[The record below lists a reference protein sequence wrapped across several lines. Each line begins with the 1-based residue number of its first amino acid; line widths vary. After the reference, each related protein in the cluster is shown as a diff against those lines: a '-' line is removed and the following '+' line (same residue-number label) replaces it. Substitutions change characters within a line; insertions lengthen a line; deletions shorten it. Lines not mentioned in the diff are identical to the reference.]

1 MKKLLSLTL
10 SISILFNVSAQ
21 KLRMEE
27 GRALLR
33 SYISPL
39 TISLGTALNNG
50 WYNTAKPHKLGGF
63 DVTFTANF
71 VLIPDEAKT
80 FNITEQGFTYFTG
93 GETATIFGEDGGEIT
108 YTDGGGEESS
118 TMPPGLAIPIIPI
131 PMLQAGIGLIKGS
144 EINIRYFPKK
154 EISAGEVSL
163 FGIGVKHDVL
173 QWLPIVDKIPLTV
186 SVQAGYTQLDYKKKP
201 ILDGRTAE
209 LNLSATT
216 FNLILSKKLL
226 MFTPYV
232 GVGYNSTGSSFIIDD
247 FFRIGGTTPS
257 MSPNFDFDEVEEVEL
272 ESYNEPRIN
281 VGFRFNITVLALQ
294 ANYTFSKYPV
304 ATLGAGISLR

>member
-21 KLRMEE
+21 SIEKEAQYIVE
-27 GRALLR
+27 G
-33 SYISPL
+33 YISPL
-39 TISLGTALNNG
+39 AISLGTALNNG

-80 FNITEQGFTYFTG
+80 FNITEKGGAYFTG
-93 GETATIFGEDGGEIT
+93 EETATIFGEDGGEIT
-108 YTDGGGEESS
+108 YTDVWGGEESS

-154 EISAGEVSL
+154 ESSAGEVSL

-186 SVQAGYTQLDYKKKP
+186 SVQAGYTQLDYKKEP
-201 ILDGRTAE
+201 ILDGRTAK

-226 MFTPYV
+226 MFTPYI
-232 GVGYNSTGSSFIIDD
+232 GVGYNSTGSNFSLDD
-247 FFRIGGTTPS
+247 YRIGSVEIDGEW
-257 MSPNFDFDEVEEVEL
+257 FEEVTI
-272 ESYNEPRIN
+272 ESYNEPKIN